1 MFVVLLGAP
10 GAGKGTQAHVLSEEL
25 GLPHVASGDIFRAN
39 LANDTPLGR
48 QARPYVESGRLVPDD
63 LTTAMVM
70 ERLGQP
76 DSARGAI
83 LDGYPRTVKQARA
96 LDAALAER
104 GRKLDKVAY
113 INVPTDDLVRRL
125 SGRWICRQCQT
136 PFHEVTAPPTV
147 KGLCDAC
154 GGELYQRS
162 DDTVETVQK
171 RLQVFHQQTAPLVDY
186 YMKAGLLAAVDGR
199 QSIEDVTRALRV
211 ALGAA

>member
-83 LDGYPRTVKQARA
+83 LDGYPRTVGQARA